1 MYVSSCIIF
10 ISLAK
15 PLTSFDNLWH
25 KNHRIVFTFHY
36 LTVYIPVKNAKKK
49 PLWHLLGPVDPSW
62 KILFCVRGDLSNFQE
77 GDAQLPQ
84 TENWEVNVYFF
95 SESFWWW
102 LLIHLPP
109 CAERY
114 WPVAFVTIQSAK
126 PYQLK
131 KIQIKKYKF
140 ILNEQHELS
149 FFLLL
154 KPTFKDKRQN
164 CNKKCTFKPNFDN
177 TDKTIRLL
185 IV

>member
-1 MYVSSCIIF
+1 MQKKTFMTLVGHSRPQLKNPVLRKRRSVKFSGRKCPTSSNR
-10 ISLAK
+10 
-15 PLTSFDNLWH
+15 D
-25 KNHRIVFTFHY
+25 
-36 LTVYIPVKNAKKK
+36 KK
-49 PLWHLLGPVDPSW
+49 
-62 KILFCVRGDLSNFQE
+62 
-77 GDAQLPQ
+77 
-84 TENWEVNVYFF
+84 NWEVNVYFF